1 MSLHKLGLVELHK
14 KFTAGEVTA
23 TDIVRAY
30 FLRIS
35 QVEPKVKA
43 FVTQTKDSAY
53 QQAEELDQK
62 LKVWR
67 KTHLLTGM
75 PLAV

>member
-1 MSLHKLGLVELHK
+1 MSLHKLSLVELHK

-23 TDIVRAY
+23 TEIVGAY

-43 FVTQTKDSAY
+43 FVTQSKDAAY
-53 QQAEELDQK
+53 GQAEALDQE
-62 LKVWR
+62 
-67 KTHLLTGM
+67 
-75 PLAV
+75 